1 MHLIGGKN
9 VADYPIE
16 YYQFFIYF
24 NEGDYYTCHDLL
36 EEMWLTDRGNWFLKG
51 LLQMSVAIYHYEYGN
66 VKGARMMMQVAHD
79 YLQDY
84 RPKYWNLSL
93 EPVIEFIEKSLSIL
107 PNDIDRV
114 PFEDVQQLPKLP
126 KLLINLE
133 DD

>member
-1 MHLIGGKN
+1 MM
-9 VADYPIE
+9 ADYPIE
-16 YYQFFIYF
+16 YYQFFVHF

-36 EEMWLTDRGNWFLKG
+36 EEMWLVDKGNWFLKG

-66 VKGARMMMQVAHD
+66 VKGARMMMEVARD

-84 RPKYWNLSL
+84 RPKYWHLQL
-93 EPVIEFIEKSLSIL
+93 EPVIEFIETCIQTFPL
-107 PNDIDRV
+107 DMDRV
-114 PFEDVQQLPKLP
+114 PYEEVPQLPKLP

>member
-1 MHLIGGKN
+1 M
-9 VADYPIE
+9 AEYPIE
-16 YYQFFIYF
+16 YYQFFVHF

-66 VKGARMMMQVAHD
+66 VKGARAMMQVAHD

-84 RPKYWNLSL
+84 RPKHWSLHL
-93 EPVIEFIEKSLSIL
+93 EPVIEFIEECLTIF
-107 PNDIDRV
+107 PQDIDRV
-114 PFEDVQQLPKLP
+114 DFENVSNLPKLP